1 MEVLRK
7 INEIIE
13 ENKLNRAEI
22 LSEIE
27 KISNEIIEIEN
38 SIKDTESSL
47 VNKFS
52 LAEKK
57 QVFELNNDLQNKKN
71 EKKFMFD
78 ILDSLE
84 DRRLILS
91 KEEAMSQYSEYLN
104 KKYNLTESIDKV
116 IAAKDA
122 YINAVNELEAMANDI
137 EKDNA
142 LLKGQLA
149 QYTTLTEAN
158 DHLFRLVNYDNCA
171 KAINELCNEKRELDD
186 ANRTLARVK
195 VLSDRW

>member
-1 MEVLRK
+1 MEFLNQ

-22 LSEIE
+22 LAEIE

-47 VNKFS
+47 VNKFNLS
-52 LAEKK
+52 SKK
-57 QVFELNNDLQNKKN
+57 QVVGLDNDLQDKKN
-71 EKKFMFD
+71 EKQSMLD
-78 ILDSLE
+78 ILDKFE
-84 DRRLILS
+84 DRRLTLS
-91 KEEAMSQYSEYLN
+91 KDEAMKQYGEYLN
-104 KKYNLTESIDKV
+104 KKYNLTEGIDKV

-122 YINAVNELEAMANDI
+122 YINAVNELETMADGI
-137 EKDNA
+137 EAENT

-149 QYTTLTEAN
+149 QYTTLTEAE
-158 DHLFRLVNYDNCA
+158 DHLFRLTNYDDYA
-171 KAINELCNEKRELDD
+171 KAINELYNEKRELDD